1 MGGKKRI
8 CDEGEGVWLGSSG
21 VGVGADHDDFSGAV
35 LNKYWGQRYSLSQ
48 QVLNFESTLDQLRPM
63 MSGANMTKYLAK
75 SIAVLEFGSNDYIN
89 NYLLP
94 SLYSSSYIYTPP
106 AFANLLV
113 NRYTQQIL
121 ALHSVGLRKFVLAG
135 IGPLGCIP
143 NQRALAQPG
152 RCVDYVN
159 QILGSFNEGLR
170 SLANQLNTNHPG
182 AIFVYANTYAAF
194 GDMLN
199 NPALYAVGEGSP
211 WRRSYA
217 KLASSSNAQGRME
230 KQAEE
235 EGGDDGFAVSSGI
248 SRPLSEILR
257 QLNKKVPDSLV
268 KTRSESGFTSK
279 YIPWHIVNRIM
290 NLHAPEWSGE
300 VRSITYSADAKSVS
314 VVYRVT
320 LYGTDA
326 EIFREST
333 GTASVDDTSF
343 GDPVQKAE
351 AMAFHFETD
360 ATLSYSKRE
369 SKE

>member
-1 MGGKKRI
+1 MAQSVAYK
-8 CDEGEGVWLGSSG
+8 SS
-21 VGVGADHDDFSGAV
+21 
-35 LNKYWGQRYSLSQ
+35 
-48 QVLNFESTLDQLRPM
+48 M
-63 MSGANMTKYLAK
+63 
-75 SIAVLEFGSNDYIN
+75 
-89 NYLLP
+89 
-94 SLYSSSYIYTPP
+94 
-106 AFANLLV
+106 
-113 NRYTQQIL
+113 
-121 ALHSVGLRKFVLAG
+121 
-135 IGPLGCIP
+135 
-143 NQRALAQPG
+143 
-152 RCVDYVN
+152 
-159 QILGSFNEGLR
+159 LR
-170 SLANQLNTNHPG
+170 SLC
-182 AIFVYANTYAAF
+182 V
-194 GDMLN
+194 
-199 NPALYAVGEGSP
+199 AVGEGSP

-217 KLASSSNAQGRME
+217 KLASSSNAEGRME

-248 SRPLSEILR
+248 SRPLSEILK

-351 AMAFHFETD
+351 AMAFRRACAQFETD
-360 ATLSYSKRE
+360 ATLSYSKHE
-369 SKE
+369 